1 MGNSERELKAGVILS
16 YLTLV
21 LSNIIALIYT
31 PYMLHMMGQSEY
43 GLYSLVAS
51 VVAYLTILDF
61 GFGNAIVRFTAKYK
75 AESRDKEQYNLF
87 GVFLVIYIL
96 AGVVALCI
104 GLGLYINVDT
114 LFGKSMTFEE
124 LEKARVMMLLLIF
137 NLFFTFPLSVFSSIV
152 TAYERFVF
160 QKSVNLVR
168 IFIQPCIMVPLLFW
182 GYKAIAM
189 VVITTILNLICLL
202 INCWFCFA
210 KLKIKIYFKKFEWQI
225 IKEIVGYSYFVFLT
239 IIVDRAFWSS
249 GQFILGIENGTTEV
263 AIFSIAVQLCM
274 YYMAFSIAISNVF
287 LPKMT
292 RMVACNT
299 TNQEISLLF
308 IRIGRIQYYIL
319 GLILSGFVIFGRKFI
334 EYWAGPGYESV
345 YVLTLLMMIP
355 QTIPLIQN
363 LGISVL
369 QAKNRQKFRSYNN
382 LLFSLLSVVAGFYLS
397 KKYGSFG
404 VASAVGGAL
413 LIGHGLILNLYYM
426 IKIKLDVRLFWKE
439 ILKITFLFAVVIL
452 IFSGINYF
460 VVTESFLYYLFE
472 IVLFVIVISF
482 TFWFFGFNK
491 SEKELIIQP
500 MLIICKLFDKKM
512 NKKNDISNNT

>member
-1 MGNSERELKAGVILS
+1 MGNNEKELKAGVILS
-16 YLTLV
+16 YLTLA
-21 LSNIIALIYT
+21 LSNVIALIYT

-75 AESRDKEQYNLF
+75 AENRETEQYNLF
-87 GVFLVIYIL
+87 GVFLILYLL

-104 GLGLYINVDT
+104 GIGLYLNVDS

-124 LEKARVMMLLLIF
+124 LEKARIMMLLLIF

-160 QKSVNLVR
+160 QKTVNLVR
-168 IFIQPCIMVPLLFW
+168 IIIQPCIMVPLLFW
-182 GYKAIAM
+182 GYKAIGM
-189 VVITTILNLICLL
+189 VVITTLLNLVCLL

-210 KLKIKIYFKKFEWQI
+210 RLKIKIYLNKFEWGI
-225 IKEIVGYSYFVFLT
+225 IKEIVNYSYFVFLT

-292 RMVACNT
+292 RMVACNSST
-299 TNQEISLLF
+299 QEISLLF
-308 IRIGRIQYYIL
+308 IKIGRIQYFIL
-319 GLILSGFVIFGRKFI
+319 GLILSGFILFGEKFV
-334 EYWAGPGYESV
+334 EYWAGSGYESV
-345 YVLTLLMMIP
+345 YMLTLIMMIP

-369 QAKNRQKFRSYNN
+369 QAQNRQKFRSYNN
-382 LLFSLLSVVAGFYLS
+382 LFFSLLSVVIGFFLS

-404 VASAVGGAL
+404 VAAAVGGAL
-413 LIGHGLILNLYYM
+413 LIGHGLILNLYYS
-426 IKIKLDVRLFWKE
+426 IRIKLDIAEFWRE
-439 ILKITFLFAVVIL
+439 ILKITLLLVCVMF
-452 IFSGINYF
+452 IFSAINYF
-460 VVTESFLYYLFE
+460 IISEDILFYFLK
-472 IVLFVIVISF
+472 IVLFICIF
-482 TFWFFGFNK
+482 ALTFWLWGFNR

-500 MLIICKLFDKKM
+500 ISLVHKLLVGKIRR
-512 NKKNDISNNT
+512 NK

>member
-1 MGNSERELKAGVILS
+1 MVSSERELKVGVVLS

-21 LSNIIALIYT
+21 LSNVIALIYT
-31 PYMLHMMGQSEY
+31 PYMLRMMGQSEY

-75 AESRDKEQYNLF
+75 AENRENEQYNLF
-87 GVFLVIYIL
+87 GVFFIL
-96 AGVVALCI
+96 YLFAGVAALCI
-104 GLGLYINVDT
+104 GFGLYLNVDT
-114 LFGKSMTFEE
+114 LFGKTMTLEE
-124 LEKARVMMLLLIF
+124 LEKARIMMLLLIF

-160 QKSVNLVR
+160 QKTVNLVR
-168 IFIQPCIMVPLLFW
+168 IIIQPCIMVPLLLF

-210 KLKIKIYFKKFEWQI
+210 RLKIKLCFKKFEWSI
-225 IKEIVGYSYFVFLT
+225 IKEIVNYSYFVFLT

-249 GQFILGIENGTTEV
+249 GQFILGIEDGTIEV

-292 RMVACNT
+292 RMVVSNS

-308 IRIGRIQYYIL
+308 IRIGRIQYFIL
-319 GLILSGFVIFGRKFI
+319 GLILSGFILFGRKFI

-345 YVLTLLMMIP
+345 YMLTLIMMIP
-355 QTIPLIQN
+355 QTIPLVQN
-363 LGISVL
+363 LGISIL
-369 QAKNRQKFRSYNN
+369 QAQNRQKFRSYNN
-382 LLFSLLSVVAGFYLS
+382 LFFSLLSVLVGFYLS
-397 KKYGSFG
+397 KKYGSLG
-404 VASAVGGAL
+404 VAAAVGGAL
-413 LIGHGLILNLYYM
+413 LIGHGLILNLYYSV
-426 IKIKLDVRLFWKE
+426 KIKLDVLTFWREIFKITLLFVCVIVVFSALSYLIVLE
-439 ILKITFLFAVVIL
+439 NLFFYLLKII
-452 IFSGINYF
+452 
-460 VVTESFLYYLFE
+460 
-472 IVLFVIVISF
+472 LFVCIFILF
-482 TFWFFGFNK
+482 FWLFGFNK
-491 SEKELIIQP
+491 SEKLLIIQP
-500 MLIICKLFDKKM
+500 MNFVYKFLIEKINR
-512 NKKNDISNNT
+512 NK